1 MANADSY
8 VIPYYAGSFIS
19 APGVLANDTDP
30 NQGAQLFAHLVS
42 GPSHASTF
50 QLNQDGSF
58 HYATNNTYLG
68 PDSFTYKDTDT
79 YGMSSN
85 TVAVTLNVEYSVQST
100 TDLTKQVAINPLD
113 TGLQILGSA
122 GGAPASAQNLSLAYD
137 SVAAQPDAVI
147 EGLFQFN
154 TITPIN
160 DTATGTLTF
169 NGVAQPAT
177 YVNLNGMNG
186 SSANVDLSYQV
197 DTSALP
203 TGRYPYTLTLNGN
216 YMAAP
221 ATITG
226 AVNVVNDSSGPVGK
240 GWDIPGLYRLY
251 QNNVSGVPAGVLLTT
266 GEGGHSW
273 YFTQGSGSSYT
284 SPHGP
289 FAFDTLTSVTGGGW
303 KLVDKGGTTFNF
315 GSTGNLLTSAAR
327 TGETT
332 TYTSTSG
339 LLASI
344 TDPFSRSVN
353 LGYTSGQLSSVTDY
367 AGHVWSIA
375 HTGANLT
382 SVTEPNVA
390 GGSPARQYGY
400 SGNYLSTV
408 TDPNNN
414 QTGYVLDSHHRL
426 SGVNLPGGASTSDT
440 SEQSLAYGGSTY
452 AGAPNVTPSANAQ
465 TTSVDAN
472 NNSTSMQTD
481 VFGNPLS
488 LTDPYGHTTTWQ
500 RDANGL
506 VTTLTQPSPDG
517 IAAAPVTNYSYD
529 SLGNETSASGGNP
542 TYGTFV
548 YNAFSEPTSFTD
560 SQNHVRTWLYD
571 ANGNLLSETDPLNNT
586 VSHTVD
592 SLGYRLT
599 MTQPAPNNGT
609 GTVTTTY
616 TRDQMNG

>member
-1 MANADSY
+1 MLVPPPKPAESKSPLKKLLDFAEPIHQLVRCLFLPRGFNRRRDEPRRRAGPGLCVGPIFQQLEARQMLFGNPVANSDSY
-8 VIPYYAGSFIS
+8 VIPYYAGTFIN

-58 HYATNNTYLG
+58 HYATTNTYLG

-79 YGMSSN
+79 FGMSSN
-85 TVAVTLNVEYSVQST
+85 TVTVTLNVEYSVQST

-160 DTATGTLTF
+160 DTATATLTF

-197 DTSALP
+197 DTSSLA

-216 YMAAP
+216 YMTAP

-251 QNNVSGVPAGVLLTT
+251 QNNVSGVPAGVLLGT
-266 GEGGHSW
+266 GDGRSW
-273 YFTQGSGSSYT
+273 YFTQGSGNSYT

-303 KLVDKGGTTFNF
+303 KLVDKYGTTFNF
-315 GSTGNLLTSAAR
+315 GSTGNLLTR
-327 TGETT
+327 VPRPGETT
-332 TYTSTSG
+332 TYTWTSG
-339 LLASI
+339 LLSSI
-344 TDPFSRSVN
+344 TDQFSRSVS

-382 SVTEPNVA
+382 SVTEPNPG
-390 GGSPARQYGY
+390 GGSPAWGYGY

-414 QTGYVLDSHHRL
+414 QTGFVLDSHHRL

-452 AGAPNVTPSANAQ
+452 AGAPNVTPSANVQ
-465 TTSVDAN
+465 TT
-472 NNSTSMQTD
+472 
-481 VFGNPLS
+481 
-488 LTDPYGHTTTWQ
+488 
-500 RDANGL
+500 
-506 VTTLTQPSPDG
+506 
-517 IAAAPVTNYSYD
+517 
-529 SLGNETSASGGNP
+529 LG
-542 TYGTFV
+542 
-548 YNAFSEPTSFTD
+548 
-560 SQNHVRTWLYD
+560 
-571 ANGNLLSETDPLNNT
+571 
-586 VSHTVD
+586 
-592 SLGYRLT
+592 
-599 MTQPAPNNGT
+599 
-609 GTVTTTY
+609 
-616 TRDQMNG
+616 